1 MKNSTRI
8 GHRDANTTGWK
19 IDADIC
25 VVGAGIA
32 GTSAALEAAALGRTV
47 ILVDSMPALGGQ
59 AVNSI
64 IGTFCG
70 LFSNGPERFQVTH
83 GIADGILRELG
94 EKGALHY
101 KDGPMTTV
109 VLYDEVALAR
119 WIEQKIFDAGITV
132 VLGAV
137 LREVAREGRHI
148 CELNLATRYGD
159 VRVAASGF
167 VDASGDAA
175 LTWLAG
181 LDCQEPVIPILG
193 TQMVVLENLD
203 ETDIPTPAEFRERVQ
218 ARANSYGLE
227 RKDGLVFHFR
237 GRNIG
242 IVNMTHVETPLEP
255 MAASRSALI
264 GRDQADRAFEFLRG
278 EFPHIYQN
286 ARIRSY
292 GLPGI
297 RQTRWIV
304 GTHHLSSE
312 EVMNATKFPDAV
324 ARTSWPIELHNRP
337 EGYEWEPFGDDH
349 IHTVPLGSL
358 LAKNA
363 DNLIAVGR
371 CIDADAGAL
380 SSVRVMGPCIAMGA
394 AAAHTLDLA
403 DGHSVH
409 EVDRKALRDRLHHNV
424 DRIDPPRLKSGF
436 HRLQ

>member
-1 MKNSTRI
+1 LKTSTRI
-8 GHRDANTTGWK
+8 VRRGAIRTGWK
-19 IDADIC
+19 IGGDIC

-32 GTSAALEAAALGRTV
+32 GTSAALEAAALGRKV

-70 LFSNGPERFQVTH
+70 LFSNGPERFRLTH
-83 GIADGILRELG
+83 GIADGILHDLG
-94 EKGALHY
+94 AKGALHY

-109 VLYDEVALAR
+109 VLYDEVALSR
-119 WIEQKIFDAGITV
+119 WIEQRILDAGITV

-137 LREVAREGRHI
+137 LRDVVREGRRL
-148 CELNLATRYGD
+148 CELDVATRYGD
-159 VRVAASGF
+159 VRVTANGF

-175 LTWLAG
+175 LTWFAG
-181 LDCQEPVIPILG
+181 LECQEPITPILG

-203 ETDIPTPAEFRERVQ
+203 ETDIPTPAAFRERVE
-218 ARANSYGLE
+218 ARAHAYGLK

-255 MAASRSALI
+255 MAASRSGLI
-264 GRDQADRAFEFLRG
+264 GRDQADSAFQFLRG
-278 EFPHIYQN
+278 EYPEIYRN
-286 ARIRSY
+286 ARIRGY

-304 GTHHLSSE
+304 GSHQLSTD
-312 EVMNATKFPDAV
+312 EVISGTKFPDAI

-337 EGYEWEPFGDDH
+337 DGYEWKPFGDDH
-349 IHTVPLGSL
+349 LHTVPLGSL
-358 LAKNA
+358 LARDA
-363 DNLIAVGR
+363 DNLVAVGR
-371 CIDADAGAL
+371 CIDADAAAL

-394 AAAHTLDLA
+394 AAAHALDLA
-403 DGHSVH
+403 DGGNVC
-409 EVDRKALRDRLHHNV
+409 EIDRAMLRERLYDNV
-424 DRIDPPRLKSGF
+424 DRIDPPHLKC
-436 HRLQ
+436 